1 MYQRG
6 LNDPTAKKKKQTKKR
21 KRLGSLVHR
30 PIFPKTKSNA
40 FIFTKFLLPF

>member
-6 LNDPTAKKKKQTKKR
+6 LNNPTAKKKKKRR